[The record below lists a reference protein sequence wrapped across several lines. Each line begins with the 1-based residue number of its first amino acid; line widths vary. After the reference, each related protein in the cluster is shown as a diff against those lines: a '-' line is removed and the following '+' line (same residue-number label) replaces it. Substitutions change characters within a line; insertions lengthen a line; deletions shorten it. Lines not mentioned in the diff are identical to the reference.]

1 MEEYKM
7 STTEKMTIHKALAE
21 LKTMDDRIEKAI
33 RSATY
38 ILAVKHSAEK
48 INGKTVANFKED
60 MRSGYQKV
68 TDLIARRDAMKRA
81 VVLSNATTK
90 IKIGENEYTVAEA
103 IEMKNHGME
112 FRSAL
117 LYQMGSAY
125 TTAQNDLVRNGGVAL
140 EKKADQYILA
150 VIAAQPK
157 DSKMSVDSDA
167 MKAMRKEYIEN
178 NTYDLVDPMDI
189 AKVIETLDAEINE
202 FNAEVDAAL
211 SCSNALTVIEFSY

>member
-7 STTEKMTIHKALAE
+7 TIEKMTIHKALAE
-21 LKTMDDRIEKAI
+21 LKTMDDRINKAI

-38 ILAVKHSAEK
+38 VLAVKHSAEK
-48 INGKTVANFKED
+48 INGKTVTNFKED

-90 IKIGENEYTVAEA
+90 VKIGDNEYTVAEA

-117 LYQMGSAY
+117 LYQMNNAY
-125 TTAQNDLVRNGGVAL
+125 VSAQNDLTRNGGEAL
-140 EKKADQYILA
+140 EKKAEQYVLA

-167 MKAMRKEYIEN
+167 MKALRQNYIEN
-178 NTYDLVDPMDI
+178 NTYDLVDPMDV
-189 AKVIETLDAEINE
+189 AKIIEKLDAEINE

-211 SCSNALTVIEFSY
+211 SVSNALTVIEFEY

>member
-1 MEEYKM
+1 M
-7 STTEKMTIHKALAE
+7 STVEKMTIHKALAE
-21 LKTMDDRIEKAI
+21 LKTMDDRINKAI
-33 RSATY
+33 RSTTY
-38 ILAVKHSAEK
+38 VLAVKHSAEK
-48 INGKTVANFKED
+48 INGKSVTSFKED

-68 TDLIARRDAMKRA
+68 TDLIARREAMKRA

-90 IKIGENEYTVAEA
+90 VTVGGKEMTVAEA
-103 IEMKNHGME
+103 IEQKNHGME
-112 FRSAL
+112 FKNAL
-117 LYQMGSAY
+117 LYQINSAY
-125 TTAQNDLVRNGGVAL
+125 VTAQNELARNGGEAL
-140 EKKADQYILA
+140 EKKAEQYILA

-167 MKAMRKEYIEN
+167 MKTMRKEYIEN

-211 SCSNALTVIEFSY
+211 SVSNALTVIEFEY

>member
-1 MEEYKM
+1 M
-7 STTEKMTIHKALAE
+7 STIEKMTVHKALAE
-21 LKTMDDRIEKAI
+21 LKTMDDRITKSI
-33 RSATY
+33 RDNTY
-38 ILAVKHSAEK
+38 VLAVKHSAEK
-48 INGKTVANFKED
+48 INGMTVKNFMDK
-60 MRSGYQKV
+60 MRSGYQKT

-90 IKIGENEYTVAEA
+90 VKVGENEYTVAEA

-117 LYQMGSAY
+117 LRQISSAY
-125 TTAQNDLVRNGGVAL
+125 TSAQNELNRNSGETL
-140 EKKADQYILA
+140 EKKAEQYVLA

-167 MKAMRKEYIEN
+167 MKALRKTYIEN
-178 NTYDLVDPMDI
+178 NAYDLVDPLDVTKIM
-189 AKVIETLDAEINE
+189 ESLDAEINE

-211 SCSNALTVIEFSY
+211 SVSNALTIIEFEY

>member
-1 MEEYKM
+1 MN
-7 STTEKMTIHKALAE
+7 TEKMTVHKALAE
-21 LKTMDDRIEKAI
+21 LKTIDDRISKAM
-33 RSATY
+33 RETTY
-38 ILAVKHSAEK
+38 VLAVKHSAEK
-48 INGKTVANFKED
+48 INGVAVKDFKD
-60 MRSGYQKV
+60 KMRSGYQKV

-90 IKIGENEYTVAEA
+90 VKIGENEYTVAEA

-117 LYQMGSAY
+117 LHQMNSAY
-125 TTAQNDLVRNGGVAL
+125 VSAQNELARNSGETL
-140 EKKADQYILA
+140 EKKAEQYVLA

-167 MKAMRKEYIEN
+167 MKTLRQTYIEN

-189 AKVIETLDAEINE
+189 AKIMESLDAEINE

-211 SCSNALTVIEFSY
+211 SVSNALTVIEFEY